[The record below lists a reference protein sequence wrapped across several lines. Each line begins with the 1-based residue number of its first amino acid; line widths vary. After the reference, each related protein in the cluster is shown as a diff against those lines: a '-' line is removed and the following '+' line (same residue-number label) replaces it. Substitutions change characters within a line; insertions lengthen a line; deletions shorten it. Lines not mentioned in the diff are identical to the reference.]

1 MAHAAAT
8 RTDEEPRLDA
18 TASLEVG
25 RLDDL
30 AVDDDDLAE
39 LDDDELDAA
48 IRDGSVIEVA
58 DELAD
63 LHRALLLGR
72 YRALYLD
79 VDEVGDPVASFRDHH
94 EGGVAGARFTALL
107 LCTEFR
113 SRPDAGRLV
122 RALADTGLLD
132 DDDLDELATTFL
144 DVAEVSIDDDD
155 LDELATTFLDVAE
168 VSITVPASWAG
179 VSLSL
184 DREVAAGLLAAGNA
198 TVDEDGEVDPL
209 IAYRR
214 HIRPPLRRWA
224 AERLLRRGHTT
235 AAEVRARAG
244 RLDREHRAAVV
255 SGLLDAID
263 TLTDTEVAEAV
274 SAGLRSEQ
282 GRVRRRALE
291 VMVANGEV
299 AEAREKALADP
310 TAAVRTWG
318 RRLPAVAG

>member
-122 RALADTGLLD
+122 RALAATGLL
-132 DDDLDELATTFL
+132 
-144 DVAEVSIDDDD
+144 DDDD

>member
-8 RTDEEPRLDA
+8 TTADEPRLDA

-72 YRALYLD
+72 YRYRYLD
-79 VDEVGDPVASFRDHH
+79 VDEGGDPVASFRDHH

-144 DVAEVSIDDDD
+144 DVAEVSI
-155 LDELATTFLDVAE
+155 
-168 VSITVPASWAG
+168 SVPASWAG

-255 SGLLDAID
+255 SGLLDASD
-263 TLTDTEVAEAV
+263 TLTDSEVVEAV

>member
-8 RTDEEPRLDA
+8 TTA
-18 TASLEVG
+18 TEHEVDGTVSLEEE
-25 RLDDL
+25 RFEEYFDDIGI
-30 AVDDDDLAE
+30 DDHDLAE
-39 LDDDELDAA
+39 LDDDDLDAA

-63 LHRALLLGR
+63 LHRALLVGR
-72 YRALYLD
+72 FDYAEERA
-79 VDEVGDPVASFRDHH
+79 DPVALFRDHH
-94 EGGVAGARFTALL
+94 EGGAAGARFTALL

-144 DVAEVSIDDDD
+144 EVDGV
-155 LDELATTFLDVAE
+155 T
-168 VSITVPASWAG
+168 ITVPASWAG

-198 TVDEDGEVDPL
+198 TLDEDGEVDPL
-209 IAYRR
+209 IPYRR

-235 AAEVRARAG
+235 AAEVRARA
-244 RLDREHRAAVV
+244 RNLDREHRAAVV
-255 SGLLDAID
+255 SGLLDASD
-263 TLTDTEVAEAV
+263 TLTDSEVTEAV
-274 SAGLRSEQ
+274 KAGLRSEQ

-291 VMVANGEV
+291 VMVGNGEV
-299 AEAREKALADP
+299 AEARCKALADP
-310 TAAVRTWG
+310 AAAVRTWG
-318 RRLPAVAG
+318 RRLPAAAG

>member
-1 MAHAAAT
+1 MATTTEAAAST
-8 RTDEEPRLDA
+8 RADEATQE
-18 TASLEVG
+18 TASLVDE
-25 RLDDL
+25 RLADFDLDDL
-30 AVDDDDLAE
+30 GDDHDLAE

-58 DELAD
+58 DELDD
-63 LHRALLLGR
+63 LHRALLVGT
-72 YRALYLD
+72 YRHLD
-79 VDEVGDPVASFRDHH
+79 VDERGDPVASFCDAH

-113 SRPDAGRLV
+113 SRTDAGRLV

-132 DDDLDELATTFL
+132 DDDLDDLATTFL
-144 DVAEVSIDDDD
+144 DVAEV
-155 LDELATTFLDVAE
+155 T
-168 VSITVPASWAG
+168 ITVPASWAE

-184 DREVAAGLLAAGNA
+184 DRELAAGMLA
-198 TVDEDGEVDPL
+198 AGTAILDEDGEVDPL

-224 AERLLRRGHTT
+224 AERLLRRGRTT
-235 AAEVRARAG
+235 AADVRARAG
-244 RLDREHRAAVV
+244 NLDRGHRAAVV
-255 SGLLDAID
+255 SGLLDASD

-282 GRVRRRALE
+282 SRVRRHALE

-299 AEAREKALADP
+299 AEAHRRALDDP
-310 TAAVRTWG
+310 AQAVRTWG